1 MPPVAN
7 DPDVTLV
14 LGGARSGK
22 SAFAQRLA
30 AASEGPVLFVATGVV
45 WGPINLIRLR
55 TARQK
60 GKELAS
66 APVTPGPDPA
76 SVQIAPPPPVA
87 KRRA

>member
-30 AASEGPVLFVATGVV
+30 AASEGPVLFVATGVA
-45 WGPINLIRLR
+45 
-55 TARQK
+55 TDDEMAARIAAHK
-60 GKELAS
+60 A
-66 APVTPGPDPA
+66 ARPA
-76 SVQIAPPPPVA
+76 D
-87 KRRA
+87 